1 MKFVPVREFRLH
13 PGSVWRK
20 LKEERELIL
29 TSRGKP
35 VGLLAPVDEGSF
47 DRTLRVWRQAR
58 GMLALGLLQEEAK
71 RKGLDRLKPSEIQ
84 EEIRKVRHRVRR
96 EAAG

>member
-20 LKEERELIL
+20 LKEDQELIL

-35 VGLLAPVDEGSF
+35 VGLLAPLSEESF

-58 GMLALGLLQEEAK
+58 GMVALALLQDEAK
-71 RKGLDRLKPSEIQ
+71 RKGLGRLAPSQIQ
-84 EEIRKVRHRVRR
+84 EEIRQVRHRMRR
-96 EAAG
+96 ESAA

>member
-58 GMLALGLLQEEAK
+58 GMLALALLQEEAK
-71 RKGLDRLKPSEIQ
+71 RKGLNRLKSAEIE
-84 EEIRKVRHRVRR
+84 EEIREIRHRVRR